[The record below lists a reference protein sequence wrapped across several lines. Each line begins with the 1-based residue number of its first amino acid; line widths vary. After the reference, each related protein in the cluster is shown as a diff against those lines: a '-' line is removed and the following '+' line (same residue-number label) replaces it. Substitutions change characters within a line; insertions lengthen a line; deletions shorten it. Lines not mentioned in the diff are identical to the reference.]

1 MWTNTFII
9 LDLAF
14 KGIIIGIAAS
24 APMGPSGVLA
34 VQRTLNKGRW
44 FGFVTGVG
52 VALSDIV
59 YALIAGFGLNLI
71 LDFISNPTTGYWL
84 QLIGSVLLCAFGWHV
99 FHSRPAHRIAQATGK
114 NGTLIHNAITG
125 FLITFSNPLIILLYL
140 ALFARFNFIVPDH
153 PLDQTIGFLF
163 LLLGSLMWWY
173 GLSYVV
179 SKLGS
184 RFRESGLIWMNR
196 TIGVVV
202 MVVSLLGFYFT
213 LRGKALF

>member
-1 MWTNTFII
+1 MLTDTILI

-14 KGIIIGIAAS
+14 KGILIGIAAS

-52 VALSDIV
+52 VALSDLI

-71 LDFISNPTTGYWL
+71 LDFISNPTTSYWL
-84 QLIGSVLLCAFGWHV
+84 QLIGSVLLFAFGWYV
-99 FHSRPAHRIAQATGK
+99 FRSKPAHRITQPTGK
-114 NGTLIHNAITG
+114 NGTLVQNGITG
-125 FLITFSNPLIILLYL
+125 FLITFSNPLIMLLYL

-153 PLDQTIGFLF
+153 FVDQTIGFFF
-163 LLLGSLMWWY
+163 LLVGSLAWWY
-173 GLSYVV
+173 GLSFFVN
-179 SKLGS
+179 KLGCK
-184 RFRESGLIWMNR
+184 FREAGLIWMNR
-196 TIGVVV
+196 TIGIVV